1 MKRWYTVYT
10 KPRQEKVALENLQRQ
25 QYEVYLPLVCIKK
38 LIRKRWQEKIEPL
51 FPRYLFIFVDI
62 DEDDT
67 ASIRSTRG
75 VAGLVK
81 FGNRAVPI
89 SDQVIDFFKSSG
101 DANTGIIPFRD
112 PAIRP
117 GAKITVTTGPLHGV
131 EAIYD
136 ADSGEGRA
144 MILIDVLGRIN
155 KITVKRNDI
164 SPI

>member
-25 QYEVYLPLVCIKK
+25 HYEVYLPLIRVRK
-38 LIRKRWQEKIEPL
+38 LIRKRWQEVIEPL
-51 FPRYLFIFVDI
+51 FPRYLFVHVDI
-62 DEDDT
+62 DEEHT
-67 ASIRSTRG
+67 APIRSTRG

-89 SDQVIDFFKSSG
+89 SDQIIDYFLTSADDSG
-101 DANTGIIPFRD
+101 VIPFRD

-117 GAKITVTTGPLHGV
+117 GDKVTVTTGPLHGV

-136 ADSGEGRA
+136 ADTGEDRA
-144 MILIDVLGRIN
+144 MILIEVLGRIN
-155 KITVKRNDI
+155 KVSVPRKDI
-164 SPI
+164 NPI